1 MGLGIFF
8 GPHTTSI
15 SFYLDKY
22 LAPPPPPV
30 VIVHIGVCLCA
41 CMTFSLPCERSS
53 CFFIILRFLFHDSQV
68 KQKKQSSCSC
78 LISFIP
84 SLRFPVFFVSL
95 SPSLSLSLSFVSIS
109 FLFTKH
115 IWFVVCLNQLFF
127 LKNSYDYSDIV
138 LVTAVT
144 FKKQQKKH

>member
-53 CFFIILRFLFHDSQV
+53 FLYHSPIPLSRFTSKTKKTILLFLPLLLHPVSSFPRFL
-68 KQKKQSSCSC
+68 
-78 LISFIP
+78 
-84 SLRFPVFFVSL
+84 SL
-95 SPSLSLSLSFVSIS
+95 SLSLSLSFVSIS

-115 IWFVVCLNQLFF
+115 IWFVVCL
-127 LKNSYDYSDIV
+127 
-138 LVTAVT
+138 
-144 FKKQQKKH
+144 

>member
-1 MGLGIFF
+1 MCVYDIFF
-8 GPHTTSI
+8 AVRAIELFLYHSPIPLSRFTSKTKKTI
-15 SFYLDKY
+15 LLFLPLLLHPVSSFPRFL
-22 LAPPPPPV
+22 
-30 VIVHIGVCLCA
+30 CLSL
-41 CMTFSLPCERSS
+41 SLP
-53 CFFIILRFLFHDSQV
+53 L
-68 KQKKQSSCSC
+68 
-78 LISFIP
+78 
-84 SLRFPVFFVSL
+84 SL
-95 SPSLSLSLSFVSIS
+95 SLSLSLSFVSIS